1 MTFAKGMANGSPIG
15 CTATTDAIAASL
27 RPLSFS
33 TFGGNPVT
41 SAAALATLRV
51 IQKQKL
57 ADNARVQGDHLR
69 AGLEEM
75 RRKYPVIGDVRGI
88 GLMQGAELVGEGKAP
103 DAATTARVLEATRRR
118 GVLVG
123 KGGLWGNVLRV
134 APPLTISRTEV
145 DELVAALDASFAE
158 VTGRG

>member
-1 MTFAKGMANGSPIG
+1 MIRVLVADDHPVVRTG
-15 CTATTDAIAASL
+15 L
-27 RPLSFS
+27 REILVRRCDI
-33 TFGGNPVT
+33 TMLGEAGT
-41 SAAALATLRV
+41 SAEVRQLVA
-51 IQKQKL
+51 QKPWDVVVL
-57 ADNARVQGDHLR
+57 DLSLPDLS
-69 AGLEEM
+69 GLE
-75 RRKYPVIGDVRGI
+75 
-88 GLMQGAELVGEGKAP
+88 LVKENKVP
-103 DAATTARVLEATRRR
+103 DARSVALVLEATRRR